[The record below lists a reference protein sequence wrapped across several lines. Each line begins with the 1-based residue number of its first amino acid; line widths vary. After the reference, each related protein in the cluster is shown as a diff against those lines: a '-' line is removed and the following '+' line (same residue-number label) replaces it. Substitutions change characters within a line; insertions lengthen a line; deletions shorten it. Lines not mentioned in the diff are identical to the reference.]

1 MNPALIL
8 VDVIRAFFD
17 PEGLHF
23 YPEVG
28 AVEEPLARL
37 LAAAREH
44 DRLVVHAVERH
55 RPGLRDFEQPKLP
68 EHCLIGG
75 RDGEF
80 WPGFEPVE
88 RAREIVV
95 PKRRYSAF
103 FATDLALVLRE
114 QEVDT
119 VVVAGVKTNVC
130 IRATCQDAFANGLR
144 VVLPREATNSNRPAL
159 GAASLEDVRRYLGET
174 PAVDEV
180 LAWL

>member
-1 MNPALIL
+1 VNPALIM
-8 VDVIRAFFD
+8 VDAIRAFFD

-23 YPEVG
+23 YPQVREVEG
-28 AVEEPLARL
+28 PMAQL

-44 DRLVVHAVERH
+44 DRLVVHGVERH

-80 WPGFEPVE
+80 WPGFDPADRE
-88 RAREIVV
+88 REIVV

-114 QEVDT
+114 HEIDT

-130 IRATCQDAFANGLR
+130 IRATCQDAFANGFR
-144 VVLPREATNSNRPAL
+144 VVLPPAATNSNRPAL
-159 GAASLEDVRRYLGET
+159 GAASLEDVSRYLGET
-174 PAVDEV
+174 PALDDV